1 MEIKINKLSENAII
15 PTNQTG
21 LEAGYDLYS
30 TEDAWLRPHERKLFK
45 TNIAME
51 IPDGYYGRVAPRS
64 GLAFKHG
71 IDVLAGVIDQTYRG
85 DIGVIL
91 YNTNGGD
98 DTNSVQINKGQAIA
112 QIIIENCAKVK
123 FIEVADL
130 NDTARGD
137 KGYGSSDKKQ

>member
-1 MEIKINKLSENAII
+1 MEIKIKKLSKNAVI

-30 TEDAWLRPHERKLFK
+30 TEDAWLRPHERRLFK

-98 DTNSVQINKGQAIA
+98 DTNSVQIKEGQAIA
-112 QIIIENCAKVK
+112 QIIIENCAKAK

-130 NDTARGD
+130 DDTARGD
-137 KGYGSSDKKQ
+137 KGYGSSDRIL

>member
-1 MEIKINKLSENAII
+1 MEIKIKKLSKNAVI

-30 TEDAWLRPHERKLFK
+30 TEDAWLRPHERRLFK

-98 DTNSVQINKGQAIA
+98 DTNSVQIKEGQAIA
-112 QIIIENCAKVK
+112 QIIIENCAKAK

-130 NDTARGD
+130 DDTARGE
-137 KGYGSSDKKQ
+137 KGYGSSDRIL

>member
-1 MEIKINKLSENAII
+1 MEIKIKKLSENAVI

-98 DTNSVQINKGQAIA
+98 DTNSIQIKQGQAIA

-130 NDTARGD
+130 DDTARGD

>member
-1 MEIKINKLSENAII
+1 MVINVKKLSEDAII

-45 TNIAME
+45 TNLSME
-51 IPDGYYGRVAPRS
+51 IPDGYYGRIAPRS
-64 GLAFKHG
+64 GLAYKQG
-71 IDVLAGVIDQTYRG
+71 LDVLAGVIDQTYRG

-98 DTNSVQINKGQAIA
+98 ESNSIQIKKGQAIA
-112 QIIIENCAKVK
+112 QIIIENCAKVE
-123 FIEVADL
+123 FNVINEL
-130 NDTARGD
+130 SETARGE
-137 KGYGSSDKKQ
+137 KGYGSSDKN